1 MLMGVSAHIEATAN
15 SEHLY
20 VLLREKEPGFLA
32 VLEMAVNGV
41 DRELCG
47 ECPETAPR

>member
-1 MLMGVSAHIEATAN
+1 MSVSANIQATAN

-20 VLLREKEPGFLA
+20 MLLREKDPGFLA
-32 VLEMAVNGV
+32 VLEMAVKHV

-47 ECPETAPR
+47 ECPETGRR